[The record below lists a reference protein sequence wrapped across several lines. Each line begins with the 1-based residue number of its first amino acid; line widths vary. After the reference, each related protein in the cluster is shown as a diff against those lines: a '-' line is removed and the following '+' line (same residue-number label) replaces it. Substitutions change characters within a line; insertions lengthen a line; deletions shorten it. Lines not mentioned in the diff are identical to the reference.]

1 MKRILLIT
9 LLAVLL
15 LSAVGTIP
23 VMAQGSAKTV
33 LSCESPTMPE
43 PGARERFQITGTLTV
58 EKSGEPV
65 PDRLVTVY
73 MSKGKKKWIQGPSAT
88 TDATGQYTVTT
99 GHYNAGNYSYRAVYA
114 GDKIFKKVTS
124 PTIPVT
130 VHPVARMG
138 PYAFVSF
145 FELRNRGWFVAN
157 LACYYST
164 DHGVTWKESDH
175 TGPIAMGQYWQA
187 ELTHYGVPD
196 GAWVRIHVI
205 VVGGKDRTGSTVFEH
220 WYDPFHDGPVWSYSI
235 DGTTLNPE
243 LDGPHVGPVVT

>member
-1 MKRILLIT
+1 MKRIILIT

-23 VMAQGSAKTV
+23 VMAQGSVKTV

-43 PGARERFQITGTLTV
+43 PGAREYFQITGTLTV
-58 EKSGEPV
+58 EKTGEPV

-73 MSKGKKKWIQGPSAT
+73 MSNDKKKWIQGPSAT
-88 TDATGQYTVTT
+88 TDATGQYAVTT

-124 PTIPVT
+124 PTISVT

-138 PYAFVSF
+138 PYASVSYF
-145 FELRNRGWFVAN
+145 QLHNAGWFVVK

-175 TGPIAMGQYWQA
+175 DQSIGMGGYYWKVP
-187 ELTHYGVPD
+187 LHDLGVPSD
-196 GAWVRIHVI
+196 AWVKIHVI
-205 VVGGKDRTGSTVFEH
+205 VVGGKDRTGSTVFEY
-220 WYDPFHDGPVWSYSI
+220 WWDPLHDGPIWSYTI
-235 DGTTLNPE
+235 DGTTLNPQ
-243 LDGPHVGPVVT
+243 LTGPYRESL